1 MNENTKEKLKTN
13 FTYWLAKRRENGWAF
28 YVAAAILICVFL
40 LLLINQLQ
48 IQLFFCDF
56 SKVFNA
62 QLQVYF
68 LDVGQASASV
78 VIFPDKTS
86 LVIDTGSQ
94 DSAQEMLKSVRII
107 FSHNKI
113 SQIDHLLLTHS
124 DEDHIGGAITLL
136 NNFDV
141 KNVHRSTQ
149 LSTSAHDQ
157 TSPNSSRGYLV
168 FDNRTLF
175 AQTVDAIYS
184 EPNCKV
190 DFLDPADFG
199 APYANFA
206 LACGALVRLF
216 PPLRADQTE
225 PNYYSPYVQLTYKGR
240 TFLFTGD
247 APGDGGAQ
255 NREAELLSVLQQ
267 ENLKLD
273 VDFLQVAHHGSLTSS
288 NEEFLQAIA
297 PKYAFISAA
306 DSSHPAQK
314 VVSRLQNCGSKIFC
328 TKTNGLCAVGV
339 LSNGDFV
346 LRDMTASIDLPFV
359 YVCFAVLVLYFAQ
372 QVTNLQKTSKKIGK
386 FCFNK
391 G

>member
-1 MNENTKEKLKTN
+1 MIEKTKEKLKTN
-13 FTYWLAKRRENGWAF
+13 FKSWLAKRRENGWAF
-28 YVAAAILICVFL
+28 YFAAAILICVFL
-40 LLLINQLQ
+40 LLLINQFQ

-56 SKVFNA
+56 VKVFDA
-62 QLQVYF
+62 QLQVYY

-107 FSHNKI
+107 FSRNKI

-141 KNVHRSTQ
+141 KNVHRSMQ
-149 LSTSAHDQ
+149 LSTSVHDR
-157 TSPNSSRGYLV
+157 TAPNSSRDYV
-168 FDNRTLF
+168 IFDDRTLF
-175 AQTVDAIYS
+175 QQTVDAIYS
-184 EPNCKV
+184 EPNCQV
-190 DFLDPADFG
+190 DFMDPADFG
-199 APYANFA
+199 ALYANFA
-206 LACGALVRLF
+206 LDCGALVRVF
-216 PPLRADQTE
+216 PSLRPDQTE
-225 PNYYSPYVQLTYKGR
+225 PNYYSPYVQITYKKR

-247 APGDGGAQ
+247 APGESGVQ
-255 NREAELLSVLQQ
+255 NREAELLSVLQH

-273 VDFLQVAHHGSLTSS
+273 VDFLQVAHHGSNTSS
-288 NEEFLQAIA
+288 SEEFLQALA

-306 DSSHPAQK
+306 DSTHPAQK

-328 TKTNGLCAVGV
+328 TKTNGMCAVGV

-359 YVCFAVLVLYFAQ
+359 YVCFAVLVLYIAHE
-372 QVTNLQKTSKKIGK
+372 VTSLRKTHKKKSKFFFKTT
-386 FCFNK
+386 
-391 G
+391 